1 MCGIAGFIGAGSP
14 YDSRAVVRRMVTAPR
29 HRGPDEAGEY
39 LDEQFYLAD
48 QTLVTMDRATMAAGL
63 EVRTPFLDPA
73 LVELAATIP
82 SSLKLR
88 GWCTKYIL
96 KHALSGVVPPSVV
109 HRRKQGLGVPMAA
122 WLRGPLRAVMESR
135 LAALSRRGLVESTAV
150 ARLAAEH
157 VAGRRDHRKIV
168 WALMMLDA
176 WCDHYLPD
184 DRWT

>member
-1 MCGIAGFIGAGSP
+1 
-14 YDSRAVVRRMVTAPR
+14 
-29 HRGPDEAGEY
+29 
-39 LDEQFYLAD
+39 
-48 QTLVTMDRATMAAGL
+48 
-63 EVRTPFLDPA
+63 
-73 LVELAATIP
+73 
-82 SSLKLR
+82 
-88 GWCTKYIL
+88 
-96 KHALSGVVPPSVV
+96 
-109 HRRKQGLGVPMAA
+109 
-122 WLRGPLRAVMESR
+122 MESR